1 MVASKHQVAGRKA
14 SSWDLSAIGTP
25 RPSFWT
31 IGASSFG
38 PHACCSSPSH
48 QECRQTTPFSLHLT
62 CVRASDG
69 GSRFG
74 KVGIFPELHL
84 PLFSTVQAL
93 GIRNAGTVIEPAV
106 RKALAKYRNVDFVE
120 KENRKADCFMN
131 KLMKLEEEGK
141 VNLENQ
147 MDCIGGNLAAG
158 TDTTGITISACLY
171 YLYHN
176 PHILQKL
183 RDEIDGATQEGT
195 ASDPIPRRESRLPPM
210 CHSRNSPHPPC
221 SRLHLAAR
229 SPSRGHGTRRNILPS
244 RHPRRRLR
252 LGPKLQPRRLRSRR
266 PRLQLRPYMDQFG
279 SAKNAA
285 AQMGNSFSFGGGS
298 RTCIGKNVSLLEM
311 TKVVPQIVR
320 KFEFVFADEGREW
333 KVWSSWFVFQEYW
346 CYVKEREV

>member
-38 PHACCSSPSH
+38 PHVCCSSLSH

-244 RHPRRRLR
+244 RRKSHHPPPLSID
-252 LGPKLQPRRLRSRR
+252 LPLTLPL
-266 PRLQLRPYMDQFG
+266 LRPT
-279 SAKNAA
+279 SATPP
-285 AQMGNSFSFGGGS
+285 G
-298 RTCIGKNVSLLEM
+298 
-311 TKVVPQIVR
+311 P
-320 KFEFVFADEGREW
+320 
-333 KVWSSWFVFQEYW
+333 
-346 CYVKEREV
+346 